1 VRDEAWQ
8 RLQQRRAENA
18 QDGGEDEDVTLPEVD
33 LTSGKKGKS
42 AAEAILDALA
52 MPAGSAMHAVL
63 KLKRLPRNIGAKAD
77 MAKFVMSQLLARDG
91 VAVAEDERGAKV
103 YLVDPKQAAAVLQRR
118 MAEKGKP

>member
-1 VRDEAWQ
+1 
-8 RLQQRRAENA
+8 LQQRRAEA
-18 QDGGEDEDVTLPEVD
+18 AERDGESGDPDDVTLPEID

-118 MAEKGKP
+118 MAEKKP